1 MTARERP
8 PFRLRLDSVSV
19 GDRLVDVTFEVAP
32 GECCVVVG
40 PNGAGK
46 STLLRTL
53 LGLEKPTRGRVL
65 LDGRPWS
72 ELTPGQRAEHVAW
85 LPQRPQLGESQRVEE
100 LVASA
105 RYRFGEAHHT
115 SIVHARR
122 ALAEVGALDLAAR
135 RTDRISGGELQRALL
150 ATLLAQEAPL
160 LLVDEPANHLDPAHQ
175 VAVYRRLGELW
186 RRTLGL
192 VVVTHDVNLA
202 WLLGPPEQVRVLG
215 IHKGRIA
222 QDTTLGAP
230 DLAETLS
237 ELYEVPLSIV
247 EVRGAPQLVVDRSAA
262 GWWAPEKAPSEKAQT
277 EGDQLE
283 ETRLAGARSEET
295 S

>member
-1 MTARERP
+1 MMERERASA
-8 PFRLRLDSVSV
+8 RLRLEAVHVDA
-19 GDRLVDVTFEVAP
+19 RLLDVTFEVAP

-53 LGLEKPTRGRVL
+53 LGLERPTRGHVL
-65 LDGRPWS
+65 LDRRPWL
-72 ELTPGQRAEHVAW
+72 ELAPGERAAYVAW
-85 LPQRPQLGESQRVEE
+85 LPQQPRLGESQRVEE

-105 RYRFGEAHHT
+105 RYRFGESHPT
-115 SIVHARR
+115 SLEHARR
-122 ALAEVGALDLAAR
+122 ALASVGALDLAPR

-175 VAVYRRLGELW
+175 LAIYRRLGELW
-186 RRTLGL
+186 RGGLGL

-202 WLLGPPEQVRVLG
+202 WLLGPAERVRVVGLRQG
-215 IHKGRIA
+215 HIVL
-222 QDTTLGAP
+222 DTTLGAP
-230 DLAETLS
+230 DLATELS
-237 ELYEVPLSIV
+237 DLYEVPLSV
-247 EVRGAPQLVVDRSAA
+247 VSVGGAPQIVVDHAAARRSPVSEA
-262 GWWAPEKAPSEKAQT
+262 GPSEASR
-277 EGDQLE
+277 LE
-283 ETRLAGARSEET
+283 SSPSKRPRSEEQT